1 MRWIVR
7 RWKRRM
13 SKQWQRELSS
23 REIYDEWE
31 IGSVEAPDRDTALE
45 RARKMFNVG
54 KGGRIA
60 VTSAIDDALAREDAA
75 IVESN
80 QRRALRRGEL
90 SFGGLRSN
98 CTRIALL
105 RDRLRK
111 SDSGDGEQDAAPGE
125 PAPVAPDYGAAPE
138 GAPAGEGPGMAKAV
152 A

>member
-7 RWKRRM
+7 RWKRKI

-23 REIYDEWE
+23 REVFDEWE
-31 IGSVEAPDRDTALE
+31 IGHVEAPDRDTALE
-45 RARKMFNVG
+45 KARKMFNVG
-54 KGGRIA
+54 KKGRIT
-60 VTSAIDDALAREDAA
+60 VTSMIDDALAREDAA

-80 QRRALRRGEL
+80 QKRALRRGEL

-98 CTRIALL
+98 CTRITLV

-111 SDSGDGEQDAAPGE
+111 SDSDDGEQDAAPGE
-125 PAPVAPDYGAAPE
+125 PSPVAPDHRAAPE
-138 GAPAGEGPGMAKAV
+138 GAPAGEGTRMEKAV